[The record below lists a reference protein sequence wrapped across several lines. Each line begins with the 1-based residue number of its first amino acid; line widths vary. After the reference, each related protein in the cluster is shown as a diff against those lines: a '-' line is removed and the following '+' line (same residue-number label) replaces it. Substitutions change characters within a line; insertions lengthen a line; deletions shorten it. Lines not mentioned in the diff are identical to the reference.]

1 MPHPED
7 PVDPALAEP
16 LRIGFLSAHNY
27 FSENAYSSALLRMYR
42 ALQATPA
49 QVIPLG
55 APYHITKWTR
65 ATRRLRD
72 VCGVPRAVDDRFRA
86 RGAEF
91 RRLVERQLAKQPCDV
106 LFAPVASHELDWLE
120 PESPVIYASD
130 VTYRV
135 YAPMYGLAHS
145 EADDRI
151 EQHAIDCAAAI
162 AYSSEWAADS
172 AREDYGASPDK
183 VFVVPFG
190 ANLPDAP
197 DPALADQRTLNKP
210 LRLLFLG
217 KEWERK
223 GGPLVLETVAELRR
237 RGVETHL
244 VIAGCTPPNVASG
257 EGVEVIP
264 YLDKSFAADR
274 QRMHALWRDSHLF
287 FMPTR
292 AEAFGMVF
300 CEAAAYGLPAVTT
313 AVGGVPSAVAAG
325 ESGLVLPL
333 AATASEYADAI
344 CQLLASTDDYRAL
357 ARAARQ
363 RYEQVLNWSA
373 WGERI
378 YDLALQIAERSVAE
392 KTVRAEA
399 LAHVGR

>member
-1 MPHPED
+1 
-7 PVDPALAEP
+7 
-16 LRIGFLSAHNY
+16 
-27 FSENAYSSALLRMYR
+27 MYR

-49 QVIPLG
+49 EVVPLG
-55 APYHITKWTR
+55 APYRVTTWSR

-72 VCGVPRAVDDRFRA
+72 ACGVPRAVDDRFRS

-91 RRLVERQLAKQPCDV
+91 CQVVTKQLAHQRCDV
-106 LFAPVASHELDWLE
+106 LVAPVASHEIEWLK
-120 PESPVIYASD
+120 PELPVIYASD

-135 YAPMYGLAHS
+135 YAPMYGVAPT

-151 EQHAIDCAAAI
+151 EQHAIDRAAAI

-172 AREDYGASPDK
+172 ARKDYGARPDK

-190 ANLPDAP
+190 ANLPDVP
-197 DPALADQRTLNKP
+197 DPALAEQRVLTKP

-223 GGPLVLETVAELRR
+223 GGPLVLQTVTELRR

-257 EGVEVIP
+257 DGVEVIP
-264 YLDKSFAADR
+264 YLDKTFAADR
-274 QRMHALWRDSHLF
+274 QRMHELWRDSHLF

-333 AATASEYADAI
+333 AATATDYAEAI
-344 CQLLASTDDYRAL
+344 CQLLSRPDEYSAI
-357 ARAARQ
+357 ARGAR
-363 RYEQVLNWSA
+363 RRFEQVLNWSA
-373 WGERI
+373 WGERV
-378 YDLALQIAERSVAE
+378 YDIALQVAERRVAE
-392 KTVRAEA
+392 RTVQAEA
-399 LAHVGR
+399 LAHVGQ